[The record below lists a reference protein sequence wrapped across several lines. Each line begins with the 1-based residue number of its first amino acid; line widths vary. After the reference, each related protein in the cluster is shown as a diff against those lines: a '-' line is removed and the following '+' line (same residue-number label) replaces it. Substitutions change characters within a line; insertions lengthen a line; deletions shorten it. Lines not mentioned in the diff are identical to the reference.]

1 MIELFGIKEQIVGL
15 DQTKIIVFFVVLFAI
30 LDSFFLFR
38 WIRKKRSLKPDIS
51 KTKKENLF
59 ESLDSLELSCQN
71 MSKEKFLRK
80 LNMIL
85 KKFMITQWLT
95 KIDTMSLVEVKNI
108 LIDKTQLPDSRVN
121 FFFDKFVPVAENSK
135 NPELES
141 EILSLFK
148 KIYLWEFDGDSSLS
162 WQQRLDLIK
171 DVKNIII
178 KKTKTEY
185 NNFS

>member
-1 MIELFGIKEQIVGL
+1 
-15 DQTKIIVFFVVLFAI
+15 
-30 LDSFFLFR
+30 
-38 WIRKKRSLKPDIS
+38 
-51 KTKKENLF
+51 
-59 ESLDSLELSCQN
+59 